1 VDLLQKASQNLC
13 LVNMLPEIET
23 HIIIIGEI
31 SLNCIF
37 TIYINYSHW
46 HQCLYCVLFL
56 WEETRAPEESNMPC
70 DLCVYPMIGLK
81 RCRNQD
87 I

>member
-1 VDLLQKASQNLC
+1 MFTEKSFS
-13 LVNMLPEIET
+13 T
-23 HIIIIGEI
+23 
-31 SLNCIF
+31 F

-56 WEETRAPEESNMPC
+56 WEETRAPEESNMPY

-87 I
+87 IWPRIQIPVSSSKKALRI